1 MILKPIPPYT
11 GRLVLTWWLTLL
23 VMSFR
28 LLSQEPIERPAAKSP
43 TFEVRAYAIAGN
55 SLLTT
60 NEIATVTQPFTG
72 MAVGFDQIRQA
83 LAALV
88 SEYRRRGYVTVGV
101 VLPPQQLTNGIVQ
114 VQTTEGRLV
123 EVTVVGNEHYSE
135 DNIRRALPSLG
146 TNVLLNTR
154 WFQPELD
161 QANGNSDRQIYPVIG
176 PGPEPGTSAL
186 TLKVKDRLPLHGRI
200 EVDNRATPGTPPLRV
215 DSAIHYNNLWQR
227 DHQAGIQYNFT
238 PQELKETDV
247 PLHHFFDEPRVAS
260 YSAFYRMPLGS
271 GEGAR
276 EDFEQRPSSFGYDPV
291 SRSFRA
297 PPLTGNPDLIFY
309 GSRSASETGVRL
321 GALKVITTNASFDIR
336 SQPAVR
342 DLTWNENLGTRF
354 TRPLPEWGDIRSSVS
369 IGADYKTYRA
379 FNFFTNLTYLK
390 VYGTNSFGER
400 ELQSSDTIPIDNNSG
415 SYLFYVPLSVAWSA
429 SRQDAHGL
437 TFVSLNSATFLSA
450 LSSGD
455 SSVRQL
461 AGSTN
466 AGGNF
471 VTVNLS
477 LVREQKLPRDW
488 TLSLRANGQWAS
500 TKVINNEQFGL
511 GGTAGV
517 RGYEEGEEYGDAGWR
532 VLVEPKAPP
541 ITIGQ
546 INTEQGSIPITLRG
560 TVFIDYGERYI
571 YDAPADVKGELR
583 MLGAGVSGLVN
594 AGDHLELRLGI
605 AWALLDTPSSHA
617 GNARAYF
624 SFGLQF

>member
-1 MILKPIPPYT
+1 VILKPNPPYT

-28 LLSQEPIERPAAKSP
+28 LFSQEPAERPAAKSP

-60 NEIATVTQPFTG
+60 NEIATVTQPYTG
-72 MAVGFDQIRQA
+72 TAVGFDQIRQA

-101 VLPPQQLTNGIVQ
+101 TLPPQQLTNGIVQ
-114 VQTTEGRLV
+114 VQATEGRLV

-176 PGPEPGTSAL
+176 PGPEPGTSSL

-215 DSAIHYNNLWQR
+215 DSAIQYNNLWQR

-238 PQELKETDV
+238 PQELKESGV
-247 PLHHFFDEPRVAS
+247 PAHHFFDQPRVAS
-260 YSAFYRMPLGS
+260 YSAFYRLPLGT

-291 SRSFRA
+291 SRTFRA
-297 PPLTGNPDLIFY
+297 PPLTGNPDLIVY
-309 GSRSASETGVRL
+309 ASRSASETRVRL
-321 GALKVITTNASFDIR
+321 GDLKVITTNASFDIR
-336 SQPAVR
+336 SQPADR
-342 DLTWNENLGTRF
+342 DLIWNENVGTRY
-354 TRPLPEWGDIRSSVS
+354 TLPLEEFSGIRSSLAF
-369 IGADYKTYRA
+369 GADYKTYRA
-379 FNFFTNLTYLK
+379 FNFSTNLTYLK

-400 ELQSSDTIPIDNNSG
+400 ELQSSDVIPIDSNSG
-415 SYLFYVPLSVAWSA
+415 NYLFYVPLTVAWSA
-429 SRQDAHGL
+429 SRQDARGFSFL
-437 TFVSLNSATFLSA
+437 SLNTSTFLSA

-455 SSVRQL
+455 AKVRRV

-471 VTVNLS
+471 VTVSLS
-477 LVREQKLPRDW
+477 FVREQKLPHDW

-532 VLVEPKAPP
+532 VLVEPKAPA
-541 ITIGQ
+541 ISIGQ
-546 INTEQGSIPITLRG
+546 INTERGSIPITLRG
-560 TVFIDYGERYI
+560 TVYLDYGERYLFE
-571 YDAPADVKGELR
+571 APATVKGDVR
-583 MLGAGVSGLVN
+583 MLGTGVSGLVN
-594 AGDHLELRLGI
+594 AGDHVELRLGL
-605 AWALLDTPSSHA
+605 AWALLDTPSSRA
-617 GNARAYF
+617 GTARAYF
-624 SFGLQF
+624 SFGIQF